1 MNSVASIKNLKSAGV
16 GLRFEDLHDLQNIKP
31 LGPPRP
37 KLQIQKQYSVK
48 GKTVSRNFNPN
59 MYKNADWLCGCDTSN
74 SLFCFVCLLMGSSD
88 LDPAWVQTGVTDLK
102 HLTEK
107 IKQHSVSHKHLCCSI
122 EFATLGH
129 VDIRNQQS
137 VQLIVFRYKNR
148 MNKLNKIDI
157 F

>member
-1 MNSVASIKNLKSAGV
+1 MASVALIKNFKSAGV
-16 GLRFEDLHDLQNIKP
+16 GLRFEDRVNIKP

-48 GKTVSRNFNPN
+48 GKTVSRNFNSN
-59 MYKNADWLCGCDTSN
+59 MYKHAEWLCGCDTSN

-107 IKQHSVSHKHLCCSI
+107 IKKHC
-122 EFATLGH
+122 
-129 VDIRNQQS
+129 QS
-137 VQLIVFRYKNR
+137 
-148 MNKLNKIDI
+148 
-157 F
+157 

>member
-16 GLRFEDLHDLQNIKP
+16 GLRFEDRVNIKP

-48 GKTVSRNFNPN
+48 GKIVSRNFNSN
-59 MYKNADWLCGCDTSN
+59 MYKHAEWLCGCDTSN

-107 IKQHSVSHKHLCCSI
+107 IKKTLSVINISVVRLNLLLWVK
-122 EFATLGH
+122 
-129 VDIRNQQS
+129 VDIRNQLSAAYRLQ
-137 VQLIVFRYKNR
+137 VQKQNE
-148 MNKLNKIDI
+148 
-157 F
+157 